1 MEKRRT
7 TEDRRTRDVVESRT
21 SDEDS
26 GFIGAAPGD
35 ANVQVISGA
44 SMTSLPLG
52 GLRIAQ
58 ARDLV
63 GTILNIDG
71 DAAVLVNG
79 EPVRSTHRLGVGDTL
94 EFVHH
99 AGEKG
104 AGTWRSQ

>member
-7 TEDRRTRDVVESRT
+7 GEDRRTSDVVELGT
-21 SDEDS
+21 SEEDS
-26 GFIGAAPGD
+26 GFIGTVAAD
-35 ANVQVISGA
+35 ASVQVISGA

-104 AGTWRSQ
+104 AEVWRSQ

>member
-7 TEDRRTRDVVESRT
+7 TEDRRTSDVMEFGT
-21 SDEDS
+21 SDEQPS
-26 GFIGAAPGD
+26 FVGAAPGD

-79 EPVRSTHRLGVGDTL
+79 EPARSTHRLGVGDTL

-104 AGTWRSQ
+104 AEAWRSQ